1 MGLDLHRSITN
12 SNSNSLFDSFNP
24 RNKYDSSNR
33 NFKGKNNH
41 NNNRRHSMIYDQ
53 FHTQQQI
60 HFHSTDV
67 THDNSDLENSRK
79 LLINDFSSTA
89 NDRDFLKNI
98 QNRFSNNINGH
109 EQNTTD
115 FQNQSTLTNK
125 TKDNSKVN
133 DNNSNTNQNM
143 KSNKNND
150 KNNVLI
156 EKEVKFIS
164 NPFDLAKMENFGVEY
179 ESILTTLREANIH
192 LKLPDDIFVNPP
204 KELIVLLK
212 RQLAKYKKSRE
223 SNHFQA
229 SNESNSKPPV
239 NTNRIPKHLLQH
251 DISKIKIERY
261 KPDFPY
267 SYLSNN
273 SRKDEN
279 GNIISNNASTRDGW
293 FGSDFF
299 IPNPKDQD
307 KLERLVLELLSRDI
321 ETFK

>member
-1 MGLDLHRSITN
+1 MLKNTQKRLGPAYSQRRKSMDNDSLLKLMGLDLHRSITN

-156 EKEVKFIS
+156 EKE
-164 NPFDLAKMENFGVEY
+164 
-179 ESILTTLREANIH
+179 
-192 LKLPDDIFVNPP
+192 
-204 KELIVLLK
+204 LI
-212 RQLAKYKKSRE
+212 Y
-223 SNHFQA
+223 
-229 SNESNSKPPV
+229 
-239 NTNRIPKHLLQH
+239 I
-251 DISKIKIERY
+251 
-261 KPDFPY
+261 
-267 SYLSNN
+267 
-273 SRKDEN
+273 
-279 GNIISNNASTRDGW
+279 
-293 FGSDFF
+293 
-299 IPNPKDQD
+299 
-307 KLERLVLELLSRDI
+307 
-321 ETFK
+321 